1 MDIKHQEDMPTTP
14 KGKKVISPPVPK
26 YPFSEVKYI
35 MFHLCIEKTTID
47 EAATWLKV
55 NCFTR
60 MKDRSTMSL
69 LGHKR
74 EFSVRNKIELSFIFK
89 KAVGN
94 GVSVIGVHQNTLQ
107 L

>member
-1 MDIKHQEDMPTTP
+1 MDIQLTP

-35 MFHLCIEKTTID
+35 MFHLGIEKATID

-69 LGHKR
+69 FGHTS
-74 EFSVRNKIELSFIFK
+74 EFSERNKIEFAFLVF
-89 KAVGN
+89 
-94 GVSVIGVHQNTLQ
+94 H
-107 L
+107 